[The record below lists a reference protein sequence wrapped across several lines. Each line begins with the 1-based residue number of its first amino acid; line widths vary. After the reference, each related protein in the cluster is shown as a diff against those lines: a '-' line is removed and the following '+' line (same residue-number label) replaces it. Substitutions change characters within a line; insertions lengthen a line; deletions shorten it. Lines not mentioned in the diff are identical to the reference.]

1 MISEHLSRLQ
11 VLNLCETPVTD
22 KGLAY
27 LACKLRLIV
36 EDFSLSRLFSGMKML
51 RKLNLNSTH
60 LSPLTFEALK
70 VCLREYIFIPTTY
83 YRI

>member
-1 MISEHLSRLQ
+1 MELISEHLSRLQ

-22 KGLAY
+22 KGLAF
-27 LACKLRLIV
+27 LACKLMSSFEGNV
-36 EDFSLSRLFSGMKML
+36 FTDFFVLTGMKTL

-70 VCLREYIFIPTTY
+70 VRLISCLEFSQ
-83 YRI
+83 

>member
-1 MISEHLSRLQ
+1 M
-11 VLNLCETPVTD
+11 TD

-27 LACKLRLIV
+27 LACKLIIILI
-36 EDFSLSRLFSGMKML
+36 LLFYLFELFLGMKML

-70 VCLREYIFIPTTY
+70 EKLPALQECDIRYTDAW
-83 YRI
+83 